1 MHVSTATPQTSRP
14 ILGAA
19 VGLAGVVVLNACFIA
34 FDPHIT
40 RAVPMLLLLIPV
52 TVASLIGGWKASVPL
67 AVLTA
72 CVYSF
77 HFVAP
82 IGVVSLGYNEDTLTM
97 VTFVL
102 VAVVLSALGNRREAR
117 RSERERQRAVL
128 LRSVSHDLR
137 NPLGTIRA
145 ASAEL
150 RGDAIKDEATRNQLL
165 DLVVDE
171 SERLDRIVRNLLSLA
186 RIEAGALSPS
196 LAAESLGEIVT
207 DSVARLQR
215 SNDNGHTQRVLVDI
229 PDDMPDVLVDR
240 TQLDQVM
247 TNLIE
252 NARQHGVGTDE
263 VHVTARCAKDDKNM
277 AIISV
282 SDTGPGFSP
291 AAKVR
296 AFTFFQPSGDT
307 GVEGVGLA
315 VCRAIIEAHGGIIT
329 IDDEPGGGARIEFS
343 LPTAGRH
350 AARADR

>member
-1 MHVSTATPQTSRP
+1 V
-14 ILGAA
+14 LGAA

-40 RAVPMLLLLIPV
+40 RAVPLLLLLVPV
-52 TVASLIGGWKASVPL
+52 TVASFIGGWKASVPL

-72 CVYSF
+72 GVYSF
-77 HFVAP
+77 HFIAP
-82 IGVVSLGYNEDTLTM
+82 IGAIRLGYTEDTLTM
-97 VTFVL
+97 ITFVC
-102 VAVVLSALGNRREAR
+102 VAVFLSELGSRSNTRRT
-117 RSERERQRAVL
+117 ERERQRAVL

-150 RGDAIKDEATRNQLL
+150 RGDAVKDEATRNQLL

-186 RIEAGALSPS
+186 RIEAGALAPS
-196 LAAESLGEIVT
+196 LAPESLSEIVT
-207 DSVARLQR
+207 DSVGRLKR
-215 SNDNGHTQRVLVDI
+215 SDGIGHSQKIVVDI
-229 PDDMPDVLVDR
+229 PDDIPDVLADR
-240 TQLDQVM
+240 SQLDQVI
-247 TNLIE
+247 TNLVE
-252 NARQHGVGTDE
+252 NAQQHGAGTE
-263 VHVTARCAKDDKNM
+263 AVRVSARCAKDVKNM

-282 SDTGPGFSP
+282 SDAGPGFSP

-315 VCRAIIEAHGGIIT
+315 VCRAIIEAHGGNISVN
-329 IDDEPGGGARIEFS
+329 DEPGGGARIEFS

-350 AARADR
+350 AARTDR